1 MSGTRRSTRLRQ
13 PPRLS
18 SPPDPRYTR
27 IQELTK
33 ITRDLVRKILEEKE
47 ISKIANDEQTN
58 IERILTS
65 TNLQDGLTPE
75 TIESLKRQYRK
86 ANAKQHE
93 VVDGIT
99 RLQTDLR
106 MRAAE
111 LNHILT
117 QERLRNGA
125 RGKKKSSLSRKKGKT
140 HKKCYS

>member
-1 MSGTRRSTRLRQ
+1 MSTTRRSTRLSQ
-13 PPRLS
+13 PPRQS

-86 ANAKQHE
+86 ANAKQRE

-99 RLQTDLR
+99 RLQTELR
-106 MRAAE
+106 MRGAE
-111 LNHILT
+111 LNHSLT
-117 QERLRNGA
+117 QERIRNRA
-125 RGKKKSSLSRKKGKT
+125 QGKKKKSALSRKKKN
-140 HKKCYS
+140 KKRYS

>member
-1 MSGTRRSTRLRQ
+1 MSTTRRSTRLSQ
-13 PPRLS
+13 PPRQS
-18 SPPDPRYTR
+18 SPPDPRYIR
-27 IQELTK
+27 IEELTK
-33 ITRDLVRKILEEKE
+33 TTRDLVRKILSEKE

-65 TNLQDGLTPE
+65 TNLQDGLTVE
-75 TIESLKRQYRK
+75 DIESLKRQYRK
-86 ANAKQHE
+86 ANAKQRE

-106 MRAAE
+106 TRGAE

-125 RGKKKSSLSRKKGKT
+125 RGKKKKSSLSRKKGK
-140 HKKCYS
+140 KRYS